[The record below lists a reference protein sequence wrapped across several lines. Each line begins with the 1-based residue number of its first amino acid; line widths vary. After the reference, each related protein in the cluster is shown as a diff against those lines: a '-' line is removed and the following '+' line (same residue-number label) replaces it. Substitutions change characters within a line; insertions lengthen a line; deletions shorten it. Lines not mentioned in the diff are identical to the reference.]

1 MKVLIETSARH
12 IHLSPE
18 HLEVLC
24 GKDFALESKKPLS
37 QPGQYVSTTRLDV
50 VGPKATIKGV
60 SVLGPVRPKTQVEV
74 SMTDARSLGVIAP
87 IRESGDVV
95 KSAPIKIVGPVG
107 SVEIE
112 EGVIIA
118 KRHIHMTTEDAAKA
132 GLKSGDVI
140 MIDVTTPERGIIF
153 KDVVVRVSDRF
164 ATAVHIDTDESN
176 AANACADGCGPL
188 YGEII
193 K

>member
-12 IHLSPE
+12 IHLSAQD
-18 HLEVLC
+18 LEVLC
-24 GKDFALESKKPLS
+24 GKGFALEAKKPLS
-37 QPGQYVSTTRLDV
+37 QPGQYVSTTRLDI

-60 SVLGPVRPKTQVEV
+60 SVLGPVRGKTQVEV
-74 SMTDARSLGVIAP
+74 SMTDARMLGVIAP
-87 IRESGDVV
+87 IRESGDVS
-95 KSAPIKIVGPVG
+95 KSAPIKIIGPLG
-107 SVEIE
+107 SVDIL

-118 KRHIHMTTEDAAKA
+118 KRHLHMTLEDAAKT
-132 GLKSGDVI
+132 GLKNGDIV
-140 MIDVTTPERGIIF
+140 MIEVNAPERGIIF

-176 AANACADGCGPL
+176 AANACADGCSPL

>member
-12 IHLSPE
+12 IHLSSD
-18 HLEVLC
+18 HLEILC
-24 GKDFALESKKPLS
+24 GKGFALEAKKPLS

-50 VGPKATIKGV
+50 VGPKSTIKNV
-60 SVLGPVRPKTQVEV
+60 VVLGPTRPKTQIEV
-74 SMTDARSLGVIAP
+74 SMTDARTLGLIAP
-87 IRESGDVV
+87 IRESGDVT
-95 KSAPIKIVGPVG
+95 KSAPVKIVGPMG

-118 KRHIHMTTEDAAKA
+118 KRHLHITPEDAKKA
-132 GLKSGDVI
+132 GVKNGDII
-140 MIDVTTPERGIIF
+140 MIDINTPERGIIF
-153 KDVVVRVSDRF
+153 KDVVVRVSERF

-176 AANACADGCGPL
+176 AANASFDMNTPL

>member
-12 IHLSPE
+12 IHLTTE
-18 HLEVLC
+18 HLEILC
-24 GKDFALESKKPLS
+24 GKGFTLEEKKPLS

-50 VGPKATIKGV
+50 VGPKATIKNV
-60 SVLGPVRPKTQVEV
+60 VVLGPVRPKTQVEV
-74 SMTDARSLGVIAP
+74 SMTDARTLGMVAP
-87 IRESGDVV
+87 IRESGDVA
-95 KSAPIKIVGPVG
+95 KSAPVKIAGPRG
-107 SVEIE
+107 SIEIE

-118 KRHIHMTTEDAAKA
+118 KRHLHMTPEDAKKA
-132 GLKSGDVI
+132 GVKSGDII
-140 MIDVTTPERGIIF
+140 MIDVNTPERGIIF

-176 AANACADGCGPL
+176 AANASYDMNTPL